1 MNTKTLIPLLTVAM
15 SIMSF
20 AGCEEPEPILPHE
33 GQNQTVRDPYGET
46 PATHNTVVTYSD
58 CKTNQRD
65 ENSVVSSVRYE
76 NGILYFTH
84 ENIEFNCA
92 INDVSVVHEIN
103 GQAIKITINEV
114 LGELV
119 ADCNCP
125 RDVNYTIDNIA
136 EGHYN
141 IVVSVRNDTIYQT
154 EMDCH
159 ETHNTRVNYSECL
172 SNQRD
177 DSSIASSVRYENGTL
192 YFTHENIEFNCA
204 LGNISVVPEINE
216 HTITVIISEI
226 IYGEAANCL
235 CPRNVNYTI
244 DNIKQGTYTIIVK
257 LHGQVIYQG
266 EISCS

>member
-1 MNTKTLIPLLTVAM
+1 MERLNIKSLLFVAM
-15 SIMSF
+15 SLVAF
-20 AGCEEPEPILPHE
+20 AGCEKEQEPEE
-33 GQNQTVRDPYGET
+33 
-46 PATHNTVVTYSD
+46 PAESHHTVVTYSD
-58 CKTNQRD
+58 CKAQKGFNDITT
-65 ENSVVSSVRYE
+65 SVRYE
-76 NGILYFTH
+76 NGILYFSHT
-84 ENIEFNCA
+84 NVEFNCA
-92 INDVSVVHEIN
+92 VNDVSVVPEIN
-103 GQAIKITINEV
+103 GQTINVTINEV

-177 DSSIASSVRYENGTL
+177 DSSITSSVRYENGTL
-192 YFTHENIEFNCA
+192 YFTHENLDVNCGFA
-204 LGNISVVPEINE
+204 GITVEPEINGQ
-216 HTITVIISEI
+216 TINVTIIEVE
-226 IYGEAANCL
+226 GEPMDCYCL
-235 CPRNVNYTI
+235 INANYTI

-266 EISCS
+266 EINC

>member
-1 MNTKTLIPLLTVAM
+1 MNTKTLISLLIVAM

-20 AGCEEPEPILPHE
+20 TGCEEPEPIDPHE
-33 GQNQTVRDPYGET
+33 GENQTGRVPYGET
-46 PATHNTVVTYSD
+46 PAAHNTSVNYSE

-65 ENSVVSSVRYE
+65 DSSIASSVRYE

-92 INDVSVVHEIN
+92 INGVSVVPEIN
-103 GQAIKITINEV
+103 GQAINVKINEV
-114 LGELV
+114 LGDLV

-141 IVVSVRNDTIYQT
+141 IVVAVRNDTIYQT
-154 EMDCH
+154 EIDCH

-172 SNQRD
+172 SLQRD
-177 DSSIASSVRYENGTL
+177 DSSITSSVRYENGTL
-192 YFTHENIEFNCA
+192 YFNHENLDVNCGFA
-204 LGNISVVPEINE
+204 GITVEPEINGQ
-216 HTITVIISEI
+216 TINVIITEVEGDPADC
-226 IYGEAANCL
+226 YCL
-235 CPRNVNYTI
+235 INANYTI

-257 LHGQVIYQG
+257 MHGQVIYQT
-266 EISCS
+266 EISC

>member
-1 MNTKTLIPLLTVAM
+1 MRSKSLLSILVVATVLVA
-15 SIMSF
+15 F
-20 AGCEEPEPILPHE
+20 ASCEEPEPIVPHE
-33 GQNQTVRDPYGET
+33 GQNQTGRDPSGET
-46 PATHNTVVTYSD
+46 PASHNTVVTYSE

-65 ENSVVSSVRYE
+65 VNSIESSVRYE

-92 INDVSVVHEIN
+92 VNDVSVVPEIN
-103 GQAIKITINEV
+103 GQAINVKISEV

-172 SNQRD
+172 SLQRD
-177 DSSIASSVRYENGTL
+177 DSSITSSVRYENGTL
-192 YFTHENIEFNCA
+192 YFTHENLDVNCGFA
-204 LGNISVVPEINE
+204 GITVEPEINGQ
-216 HTITVIISEI
+216 TINVTIIEVE
-226 IYGEAANCL
+226 GEPMDCYCL
-235 CPRNVNYTI
+235 INANYTI

-266 EISCS
+266 EISC